1 MKDFNVLIDN
11 KNFLVD
17 VPIKREIERY
27 EKLIETSK
35 NNNYATRH
43 LLDYEYFSNHYKL
56 IDIDLSKTSSA
67 RKP

>member
-11 KNFLVD
+11 KNFLID
-17 VPIKREIERY
+17 VPIKREIETY

-35 NNNYATRH
+35 NNNYATRN

-56 IDIDLSKTSSA
+56 IDIDLSKTNSA